1 MKRLIV
7 TLVTAVLVALAST
20 ATASAEYDLTLDE
33 AKASAQAYANPIA
46 YRKFTAAF
54 GTQNVGWYAQGS
66 AVQYTTRTGNSQM
79 RVAGTTYGSQMA
91 PGGCYP
97 GAGIGYK
104 VTWNVTVTEQYF
116 TEYKTYVL
124 NSMSGLTRIPC

>member
-1 MKRLIV
+1 MRFVLATMV
-7 TLVTAVLVALAST
+7 ATMVALVAAVP
-20 ATASAEYDLTLDE
+20 ASAEYDLTMDE
-33 AKASAQAYANPIA
+33 AKAAAQAYANPIA

-54 GTQNVGWYAQGS
+54 GAQNVGWYAQGS
-66 AVQYTTRTGNSQM
+66 SVQYFTRTGNSSA

-104 VTWNVTVTEQYF
+104 VDWNVTVTEQYF
-116 TEYKTYVL
+116 TEYKTYTL
-124 NSMSGLTRIPC
+124 NSMSGLIRIAC